1 MPSHPVHR
9 LIRWNDSGPD
19 TVHVE
24 AELSC
29 GCLLSQ
35 DVLKERLVPTTDGGY
50 LLVGKFPC
58 PLEHA
63 VQRREGSSR

>member
-1 MPSHPVHR
+1 MPSHAVHR
-9 LIRWNDSGPD
+9 LLRWNESGPD

-29 GCLLSQ
+29 GCLFSQ
-35 DVLKERLVPTTDGGY
+35 DVSKERLVPTTHGNY

-58 PLEHA
+58 PLQHP
-63 VQRREGSSR
+63 VRRRTNA